1 MLINM
6 IKNGFIVFEKPRR
19 VVIKYRD
26 LPKPSGKQILV
37 KTSMTLISTGT
48 ELTVLSGDFPP
59 KSAWAEYGKYPFIPG
74 YSNVGIVVE
83 KGREVKD
90 IDIGDRVASTAPHSQ
105 YALISSKD
113 VVKIPD
119 KVSDEEAV
127 FHTIAIIVMNS
138 VRLAR
143 ISLGDCVIVMGVGLL
158 GQFAIIFSKLCGG
171 FPIIA
176 VDLSE
181 KRLRLAKISG
191 ATKTI
196 IGNNIYDKIYELTDG
211 RFADIVFE
219 VTGNPKVIPKAIRLL
234 RPLGK
239 FIVLSSPRG
248 PTLLDFHD
256 EVNRPSRIIIGTH
269 NSSHPLYETP
279 YNPWTMKRNRE
290 LFFKLLENK
299 IIDVKHLITH
309 RYWWMDADKAYSM
322 LLKNRTQAMG
332 VILDFKK

>member
-1 MLINM
+1 MVRC
-6 IKNGFIVFEKPRR
+6 GFVVFEEPRK
-19 VVIKYRD
+19 VLIKYRD
-26 LPKPSGKQILV
+26 LPKPSGKQILIE
-37 KTSMTLISTGT
+37 TTMTLISTGT
-48 ELTVLSGDFPP
+48 ELTILSGDFPP
-59 KSAWAEYGKYPFIPG
+59 KSAWAEYGRYPFIPG
-74 YSNVGIVVE
+74 YSNVGIVVD
-83 KGREVKD
+83 KGEDVRD

-105 YALISSKD
+105 YALISSEN

-127 FHTIAIIVMNS
+127 FHTIAIIVLNS

-143 ISLGDCVIVMGVGLL
+143 ISLGDCIVVMGVGLL
-158 GQFAIIFSKLCGG
+158 GQFTIIFSKLCGG

-181 KRLRLAKISG
+181 KRLKLAKISG
-191 ATKTI
+191 ASKTV
-196 IGNNIYDKIYELTDG
+196 IGDNIYDKIYELTE
-211 RFADIVFE
+211 RRLADIVFE
-219 VTGNPKVIPKAIRLL
+219 VTGNPNVIPKAIKLL

-279 YNPWTMKRNRE
+279 YNPWTKRRNRE
-290 LFFKLLENK
+290 IFFKLLENR
-299 IIDVKHLITH
+299 IINIKHLISH

-322 LLKNRTQAMG
+322 LLKDRTQAMG
-332 VILDFKK
+332 VILKFKE